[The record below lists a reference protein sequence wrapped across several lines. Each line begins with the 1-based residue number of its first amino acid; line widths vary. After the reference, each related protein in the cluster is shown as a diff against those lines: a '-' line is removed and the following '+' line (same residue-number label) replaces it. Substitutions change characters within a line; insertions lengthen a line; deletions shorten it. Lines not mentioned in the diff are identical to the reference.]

1 MMNSIPPLLV
11 SAAAYLEAQE
21 KDIIFRWV
29 QIASRLPS
37 HFNRTDESLKELL
50 DHMPEILVQLR
61 QLMVEVVD
69 LREPITSVLDSAVA
83 HAEVRYNQKI
93 PARTVMKE
101 YQILRHEIWA
111 TLQQWPQVEQFSAL
125 DVFLL
130 SERLN
135 FLLDDIIS
143 VTLDTFT
150 TLMTEQDNGG
160 ETK

>member
-29 QIASRLPS
+29 QIAS
-37 HFNRTDESLKELL
+37 
-50 DHMPEILVQLR
+50 
-61 QLMVEVVD
+61 
-69 LREPITSVLDSAVA
+69 
-83 HAEVRYNQKI
+83 
-93 PARTVMKE
+93 
-101 YQILRHEIWA
+101 
-111 TLQQWPQVEQFSAL
+111 
-125 DVFLL
+125 VFLL